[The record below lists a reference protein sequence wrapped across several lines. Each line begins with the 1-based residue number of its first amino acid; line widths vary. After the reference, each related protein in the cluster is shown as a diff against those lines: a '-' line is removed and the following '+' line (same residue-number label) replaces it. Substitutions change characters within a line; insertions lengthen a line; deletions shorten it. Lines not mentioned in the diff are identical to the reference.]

1 MLISL
6 PFIKSV
12 LAFRMSGNS
21 SPRSPVLA
29 AFMLAGAIPTIFS
42 PDPRN
47 TVMMEGRGRISVTT
61 TRFTS
66 LGISTWL
73 PAWSVIITVPP
84 DWDASGSPAES
95 SRLFVSSFGS
105 FSACCRPVSA
115 ARLDAAGVSD
125 APAWQPV
132 NPAAPRHTLK
142 MIAVNFFII
151 LFLSL
156 QPFIFTLCV
165 SPVFIPVYP

>member
-29 AFMLAGAIPTIFS
+29 ALMLAGAIPTIFS

-84 DWDASGSPAES
+84 DWD
-95 SRLFVSSFGS
+95 
-105 FSACCRPVSA
+105 
-115 ARLDAAGVSD
+115 VSD